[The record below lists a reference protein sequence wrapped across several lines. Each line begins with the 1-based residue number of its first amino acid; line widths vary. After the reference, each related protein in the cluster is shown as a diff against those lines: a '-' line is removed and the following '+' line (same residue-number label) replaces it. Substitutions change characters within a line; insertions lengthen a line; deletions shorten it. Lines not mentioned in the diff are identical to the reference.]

1 MTSTYDS
8 AISRLQETAGED
20 HISQETI
27 LRLSSPKSI
36 SVVSIPLRMDDGTLR
51 LFTGYR
57 VQHDATRGPAKGGIR
72 FHPKVSLDEVK
83 SLAFWMTVKC
93 AVADLPFGG
102 AKGGVI
108 VDPRKLSRLELE
120 RLSRGYIRAVADVIG
135 ADRDVP
141 APDVNTN
148 ATIMGWMADEYAQ
161 IERRHAPGVITGKP
175 VELGGSLGREEATG
189 RGALQVLLNWV
200 SQKGLKPGN
209 MRVVVQGFGNAGYH
223 FARLAA
229 EAGFTIVGLSDSR
242 GGIRSESGLDP
253 VQIMHHKRSRRELK
267 AMLYCDASVCE
278 EAEHEVLTA
287 SEVLMQ
293 QADIL
298 VLAALENQITGDNA
312 GQVRADM
319 VLEIA
324 NGPVTP
330 QADAILAARGIDV
343 LPDVLCNAGGVVV
356 SYFEW
361 LQNRTGLYWNEG
373 KVNAGL
379 ESMLLEQA
387 EKVFDLAQAEKMSL
401 RRAAY
406 VQGVRRIDAA
416 MRAKGTAEFFS
427 HVP

>member
-1 MTSTYDS
+1 M
-8 AISRLQETAGED
+8 QETAGED
-20 HISQETI
+20 RISQETI
-27 LRLSSPKSI
+27 LRLSLPKSI

-72 FHPKVSLDEVK
+72 FHPNVSLDEVK

-93 AVADLPFGG
+93 AVAGLPFGG

-312 GQVRADM
+312 GQVGADM

-373 KVNAGL
+373 KVNAVL
-379 ESMLLEQA
+379 EAMLLEQA
-387 EKVFDLAQAEKMSL
+387 EKVFDLAQVGKMSL

-427 HVP
+427 HAP